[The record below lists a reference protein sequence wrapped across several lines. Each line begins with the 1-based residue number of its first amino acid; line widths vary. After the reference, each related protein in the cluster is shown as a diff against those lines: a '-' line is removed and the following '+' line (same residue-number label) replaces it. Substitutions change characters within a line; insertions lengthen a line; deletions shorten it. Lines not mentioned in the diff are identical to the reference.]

1 MLLNRGTTSD
11 LRLIGLG
18 ATIDGMLRGL
28 RRDAEALG
36 ALEDE
41 LRQQLYIFVRSQGR
55 PVTRDE
61 AASAVGISRKLAA
74 FHLDKLAERG
84 LLTYSYARPPER
96 GGRGAG
102 RSSKYYEPSG
112 RQIDVTIPERRYEL
126 MGSVLLRALRSQH
139 ESERGEESARRAAA
153 EAGREIGVA
162 ERRRLGIP
170 PPGAERA
177 MAVSTRVLED
187 TGYEPYRD
195 DEGSVRLRS
204 CPFHALA
211 EEDRDL
217 VCSMNQCLVEGV
229 VRGLGNETV
238 DVVLDPIPG
247 QCCVR
252 LSMPR
257 RAAAPPRGTK
267 RNEPAKSH

>member
-1 MLLNRGTTSD
+1 
-11 LRLIGLG
+11 
-18 ATIDGMLRGL
+18 MLRGL

-36 ALEDE
+36 ALEDG
-41 LRQQLYIFVRSQGR
+41 LRRKLYVFVRSQGR

-74 FHLDKLAERG
+74 FHLDKLAARG
-84 LLTYSYARPPER
+84 LLAYSYARPPGR

-102 RSSKYYEPSG
+102 RSSKYYEPSP
-112 RQIDVTIPERRYEL
+112 RQIDVTIPERRYDL
-126 MGSVLLRALRSQH
+126 IGSVMLRALRTQH
-139 ESERGEESARRAAA
+139 ESERGEESARRSAAD
-153 EAGREIGVA
+153 AGREIGVA

-170 PPGAERA
+170 RPGAERA
-177 MAVSTRVLED
+177 MAVSTGVLED

-195 DEGSVRLRS
+195 GEGSVRLRN

-229 VRGLGNETV
+229 VRGLGNQTV
-238 DVVLDPIPG
+238 DVVLDPILG

-252 LSMPR
+252 LSMPSP
-257 RAAAPPRGTK
+257 AA
-267 RNEPAKSH
+267 RNEA

>member
-1 MLLNRGTTSD
+1 
-11 LRLIGLG
+11 
-18 ATIDGMLRGL
+18 MLRGL

-36 ALEDE
+36 ALEDQ
-41 LRQQLYIFVRSQGR
+41 LRQRLYIFVRSQGR

-102 RSSKYYEPSG
+102 RSSKYYEPSD
-112 RQIDVTIPERRYEL
+112 RQIDVTIPERRYDL
-126 MGSVLLRALRSQH
+126 MGFVLLRALRTQH
-139 ESERGEESARRAAA
+139 ESERGVESARRAAA
-153 EAGREIGVA
+153 EAGGEIGVA

-177 MAVSTRVLED
+177 MALSTRLLED

-195 DEGSVRLRS
+195 GQGSVRLRS

-217 VCSMNQCLVEGV
+217 VCSMNQRLVEGM

-238 DVVLDPIPG
+238 DVVFDPIPG

-257 RAAAPPRGTK
+257 RATAVPRGTK
-267 RNEPAKSH
+267 PNEPAKSR

>member
-1 MLLNRGTTSD
+1 
-11 LRLIGLG
+11 
-18 ATIDGMLRGL
+18 MLRGL
-28 RRDAEALG
+28 RRDAEAVG
-36 ALEDE
+36 ALDDE
-41 LRQQLYIFVRSQGR
+41 LRQALYIFVRSQGR

-61 AASAVGISRKLAA
+61 AAAAVGISRKLAA
-74 FHLDKLAERG
+74 FHLDKLTERG
-84 LLTYSYARPPER
+84 LLAHSYARPPGR

-102 RSSKYYEPSG
+102 RSSKYYEPSE
-112 RQIDVTIPERRYEL
+112 RQIDVTIPERRYDL
-126 MGSVLLRALRSQH
+126 MGSVLLRALRSQP
-139 ESERGEESARRAAA
+139 ESERGDDSARRAAA

-162 ERRRLGIP
+162 ERRRLGIA

-177 MAVSTRVLED
+177 IAVSTQVLED

-211 EEDRDL
+211 EEDHDL

-252 LSMPR
+252 LSMPK
-257 RAAAPPRGTK
+257 RAAVSQS
-267 RNEPAKSH
+267 EKSRSATATP